1 LQQAGVDILL
11 LKGAALNIA
20 IYPKSIRLMSD
31 LDIAV
36 PYHQIEKAVSAL
48 VAGGWTSMFRGV
60 ENLPSV
66 THGCHFKRG
75 DTELDLHW
83 DFFHGRPLSAE
94 QQKQMWSECETAKL
108 DGIPVRILSPECQ
121 ILHTC
126 EHGLRYNETAPLRW
140 IADTFFILKNAG
152 EVDWHRLQSHAV
164 EFGLV
169 EPVVRTLEYLQ
180 HWLGVALPAGAIKMM
195 ADSRVSPI
203 ESLEFAIVTRR
214 MPGAHP
220 FWRELPERILDFRR
234 MRRLEPQLAFGTYL
248 VLVNNL
254 DGSLWSNLR
263 KLVGIQLSAIAGDLA
278 SLARRATSFFNNSR
292 PTHVISIFADERWH
306 GWFPPERT
314 EFGDLRWSTTRAS
327 IQLSAA
333 PHHKKIA
340 LEMAPIRP
348 WHADLEVCLSFRL
361 NRHTIDRQRVHF
373 NNWTVTIDL
382 PVEMLSAQ
390 ALQRLEIRCEPLK
403 ALGCDPRELGIPIK
417 QVSLLSDDPREA
429 DADIRLSE

>member
-1 LQQAGVDILL
+1 
-11 LKGAALNIA
+11 
-20 IYPKSIRLMSD
+20 
-31 LDIAV
+31 
-36 PYHQIEKAVSAL
+36 
-48 VAGGWTSMFRGV
+48 MFQGL

-83 DFFHGRPLSAE
+83 DFFHGRPLTAE
-94 QQKQMWSECETAKL
+94 QQKQMWSECETATV

-152 EVDWHRLQSHAV
+152 EIDWQRLQFHAV

-180 HWLGVALPAGAIKMM
+180 HWLGVSLPAGAVKMM

-220 FWRELPERILDFRR
+220 FWRELPGRILDFRR
-234 MRRLEPQLAFGTYL
+234 MRRLQPHLAFGAYL
-248 VLVNNL
+248 ALVNNL
-254 DGSLWSNLR
+254 DGSLWSNLK
-263 KLVGIQLSAIAGDLA
+263 KLARVQLSAIAGDLA
-278 SLARRATSFFNNSR
+278 SLARRATSVLNSSR
-292 PTHVISIFADERWH
+292 AAHVVSIFADEGWH

-327 IQLSAA
+327 IQLPAEA
-333 PHHKKIA
+333 NHKRIA
-340 LEMAPIRP
+340 LELAPVRP
-348 WHADLEVCLSFRL
+348 WYGDLEDCLSFRL
-361 NRHTIDRQRVHF
+361 NRHAIDRQRVHF
-373 NNWTVTIDL
+373 DNWTVTIDV
-382 PVEMLSAQ
+382 PVELHSTRS
-390 ALQRLEIRCEPLK
+390 LQRLEIRCKPWN
-403 ALGCDPRELGIPIK
+403 APGSDPRGLGIPIK
-417 QVSLLSDDPREA
+417 QLSLLSDDLVAPEA
-429 DADIRLSE
+429 ATRLSE